1 MRQSRLLMAAI
12 TFALLAAMVVGCA
25 GPSPTPTPPPTPA
38 PTPTGPVKIAGITAW
53 SGPAGMAGA
62 VGDSCIMLVE
72 WQVKEMGGI
81 LGGREV
87 EIIGCDSRST
97 TAGCV
102 ACAREVLYEDKVA
115 AACWG
120 GFTAADANAIVD
132 FSEEN
137 GLPYFF
143 WGGIPM
149 DICDKKFVARNSL
162 AMNSMMTIADDTM
175 KLLNP
180 KTVACLAYDTT
191 DGHTYMK
198 GWIERFEAAGVEV
211 LYEEYNPPATTDF
224 TPYLTTIKHLNPDL
238 LMLIASIDGSVAIA
252 KQIGGLGGL
261 GDIKVMADPT
271 AESTMSEEGAQGWYY
286 RTLWYPGLLYPGA
299 KKFEEDYYTLFK
311 STPISYIV
319 FFYNCVW
326 SAINA
331 IELAGT
337 TDREKIAEAARSG
350 NLEWEAPV
358 GTLHFTTC
366 GEPGYIPPLFMQ
378 IRDRR
383 IVPVPV
389 PE

>member
-1 MRQSRLLMAAI
+1 
-12 TFALLAAMVVGCA
+12 
-25 GPSPTPTPPPTPA
+25 
-38 PTPTGPVKIAGITAW
+38 
-53 SGPAGMAGA
+53 
-62 VGDSCIMLVE
+62 MLVE

-102 ACAREVLYEDKVA
+102 ACARQVLYEDKVS

-149 DICDKKFVARNSL
+149 DICDKKFCARNSL

-191 DGHTYMK
+191 DGRTYMK
-198 GWIERFEAAGVEV
+198 GWIERFKASGVEV

-238 LMLIASIDGSVAIA
+238 LMLIASIDGSVAMA

-261 GDIKVMADPT
+261 GDTKVMADPT

-286 RTLWYPGLLYPGA
+286 RTLWYPGLPYPGA

-378 IRDRR
+378 IRDKR